1 MANYLCPA
9 CKKTLWRDSEKQ
21 WVKSYCEQ
29 KGRDV
34 RLQKISQVAPCQTPE
49 TDPDSSTKC

>member
-34 RLQKISQVAPCQTPE
+34 RLQKLKE
-49 TDPDSSTKC
+49 DSDD